1 MPAAVA
7 PSVRS
12 TVGNT
17 PSRAPRKPQTSLPAA
32 PPREKQGQGD
42 TDFRDSSALCP
53 QQKRQKGQ
61 KTHSCRAVDD
71 ADRQQKRKAIMQQA
85 GAVAHFPRLV
95 LISRYTRTFRRA
107 GSQQQQ
113 DGGRSHE
120 TDHANDRRSR
130 MPRHHRDQA
139 SGERRQS
146 HLSQIAGKVVGA
158 KRPTRAR
165 PFVSCGDEAGGNRV
179 LGARADAAQ
188 NKRYREHGDARAR
201 AEEEIGRC
209 CRSGAGRK
217 NSDAAN
223 PLRRPGDRNLQPRHH
238 AGIKCAQKADRG
250 VAQRELSL
258 PQRQKHIE
266 RIGKAVMQR
275 VGAAGHPKYARSVSS
290 RLGCRRERSDRH
302 NSMPSPRRAR
312 SRQTPI
318 WQYDGLMTND
328 LF

>member
-1 MPAAVA
+1 MA
-7 PSVRS
+7 
-12 TVGNT
+12 
-17 PSRAPRKPQTSLPAA
+17 AA
-32 PPREKQGQGD
+32 PTRPITPMIDAAECQDITAIR
-42 TDFRDSSALCP
+42 P
-53 QQKRQKGQ
+53 
-61 KTHSCRAVDD
+61 AVSE
-71 ADRQQKRKAIMQQA
+71 
-85 GAVAHFPRLV
+85 G
-95 LISRYTRTFRRA
+95 RR
-107 GSQQQQ
+107 
-113 DGGRSHE
+113 
-120 TDHANDRRSR
+120 
-130 MPRHHRDQA
+130 
-139 SGERRQS
+139 

-223 PLRRPGDRNLQPRHH
+223 PLRRPGDRNLQPGHH

-250 VAQRELSL
+250 IAQRELSL

-275 VGAAGHPKYARSVSS
+275 VGAAGHPEYARSVCEQAW
-290 RLGCRRERSDRH
+290 LQ
-302 NSMPSPRRAR
+302 PRA
-312 SRQTPI
+312 Q
-318 WQYDGLMTND
+318 
-328 LF
+328 